1 MLISMTDILIY
12 LLALLYSAMSFICF
26 YSNKAGYS
34 FVKYI
39 YKIKNINILLSIEI
53 IFLLLSSFILFSSI
67 PLNLI
72 IGVLMFAHLFGVMW
86 VISNPRNF
94 YEALEESIDLHAD
107 LLEQVIVAAYLLAAL
122 ASLISRAIF

>member
-1 MLISMTDILIY
+1 MADILIY
-12 LLALLYSAMSFICF
+12 FLALLYSAMSFICF

-39 YKIKNINILLSIEI
+39 SKIKNINILLSIEI
-53 IFLLLSSFILFSSI
+53 IFLILSSFILFSST

-72 IGVLMFAHLFGVMW
+72 IGALMFAHLFGVIW

-94 YEALEESIDLHAD
+94 YEAMEESIDLHAD
-107 LLEQVIVAAYLLAAL
+107 LLEQAIVAAYLMAAL
-122 ASLISRAIF
+122 ASLTSRTIF

>member
-1 MLISMTDILIY
+1 MTDILIY
-12 LLALLYSAMSFICF
+12 FLALLYSAMSFICF

-39 YKIKNINILLSIEI
+39 FKIKNINILLSIEI
-53 IFLLLSSFILFSSI
+53 IFLILSSFILFSST

-72 IGVLMFAHLFGVMW
+72 IGALMFAHLFGVIW

-94 YEALEESIDLHAD
+94 YEAMEESIDLHAD
-107 LLEQVIVAAYLLAAL
+107 LLEQAIVAAYLMAAL
-122 ASLISRAIF
+122 ASLTSRTIF

>member
-1 MLISMTDILIY
+1 MADILIY
-12 LLALLYSAMSFICF
+12 FLALLYSAMSFICF

-39 YKIKNINILLSIEI
+39 CKIKNINILLSIEI
-53 IFLLLSSFILFSSI
+53 TFLILSSFILFSST

-72 IGVLMFAHLFGVMW
+72 IGALMFAHLFGVIW

-94 YEALEESIDLHAD
+94 YEAMEESIDLHAD
-107 LLEQVIVAAYLLAAL
+107 LLEQAIVAAYLMAAL
-122 ASLISRAIF
+122 ASLTSRTIF

>member
-1 MLISMTDILIY
+1 MTDILIY
-12 LLALLYSAMSFICF
+12 FLALLYSAMSFICF

-39 YKIKNINILLSIEI
+39 SKIKNINILLSIEI
-53 IFLLLSSFILFSSI
+53 IFLILSSFILFSST

-72 IGVLMFAHLFGVMW
+72 IGALMFAHLFGVIW

-94 YEALEESIDLHAD
+94 YEAMEESIDLHAD
-107 LLEQVIVAAYLLAAL
+107 LLEQAIVAAYLMAAL
-122 ASLISRAIF
+122 ASLTSRTIF

>member
-1 MLISMTDILIY
+1 MTDMLIY
-12 LLALLYSAMSFICF
+12 FLALLYSAMSFICF

-39 YKIKNINILLSIEI
+39 SKIKNINILLSIEI
-53 IFLLLSSFILFSSI
+53 IFLILSSFILFSST

-72 IGVLMFAHLFGVMW
+72 IGALMFAHLFGVIW

-94 YEALEESIDLHAD
+94 YEAMEESIDLHAD
-107 LLEQVIVAAYLLAAL
+107 LLEQAIVAAYLMAAL
-122 ASLISRAIF
+122 ASLTSRTIF

>member
-1 MLISMTDILIY
+1 MTDILIY
-12 LLALLYSAMSFICF
+12 FLALLYSAMSFICF

-53 IFLLLSSFILFSSI
+53 IFLIFSSFILFNST

-72 IGVLMFAHLFGVMW
+72 IGVLMLAHLFGVIW

-94 YEALEESIDLHAD
+94 YEAMEESIDFHAG
-107 LLEQVIVAAYLLAAL
+107 LFEQVIVATYLLAAL
-122 ASLISRAIF
+122 ASLISRVIF

>member
-1 MLISMTDILIY
+1 MTDILIY
-12 LLALLYSAMSFICF
+12 FLALLYSAMSFICF

-39 YKIKNINILLSIEI
+39 CKIKNINILLSIEI
-53 IFLLLSSFILFSSI
+53 IFLILSSFILFSST

-72 IGVLMFAHLFGVMW
+72 IGALMFAHLFGVIW

-94 YEALEESIDLHAD
+94 YEVMEESEDIHAG
-107 LLEQVIVAAYLLAAL
+107 LLEQVVVAAYLLAAL